1 MTFNK
6 NGLRDKEN
14 LEALF
19 KALVSEIHSRD
30 FDLVTRNDK
39 QPIKI
44 EARPRSSQP
53 VETKPKEETILN
65 TYEDNY
71 LIDGVKY
78 VLKVTFVHDTHISDL
93 FWLDISKKDEQILMC
108 NINIAH
114 PYFKH
119 FGKPTEAL
127 IAIFKTLA
135 IAKFTTQNSGNDNAA
150 NLFHSFNSYIENTK
164 V

>member
-1 MTFNK
+1 
-6 NGLRDKEN
+6 
-14 LEALF
+14 LEQGVSLI
-19 KALVSEIHSRD
+19 LVSGVNSFRFRGAIPSG
-30 FDLVTRNDK
+30 FSNK

-44 EARPRSSQP
+44 EAKPQQKKENEPQP
-53 VETKPKEETILN
+53 KDENILN
-65 TYEDNY
+65 TYEDSY
-71 LIDGVKY
+71 LIDGDMYK
-78 VLKVTFVHDTHISDL
+78 LKVTFVHDTHVSDL
-93 FWLDISKKDEQILMC
+93 FWLDISKCEQQILMC

-135 IAKFTTQNSGNDNAA
+135 IAKFTTRQSGNDNVAD
-150 NLFHSFNSYIENTK
+150 LFHNFNAYIEHIK